1 MKFTHL
7 LTLDNIRQGVMA
19 SSKKRILEI
28 LSEIL
33 TAQTG
38 DDTQVCFESLCEREK
53 IGCTA
58 LGNGVAL
65 PHARLPHGHKP
76 IAIFLQLA
84 NPIEYKAP
92 DNREVDLLLALF
104 IPADLCSKCGSLL
117 PEIAKKLSNKT
128 LTKQLR
134 AAKSREEIW
143 DIFSK
148 LDLQCDENDSL
159 SSKPSTNSV
168 QQASHTQA
176 AN

>member
-58 LGNGVAL
+58 LGNGIAL

-117 PEIAKKLSNKT
+117 PEIAKKLSNKNSIV
-128 LTKQLR
+128 LHVI
-134 AAKSREEIW
+134 KSIN
-143 DIFSK
+143 
-148 LDLQCDENDSL
+148 DENEQVYYVDENGL
-159 SSKPSTNSV
+159 IRVWEELIATFENGVKI
-168 QQASHTQA
+168 
-176 AN
+176 